1 VKYPGLVV
9 TSQPTAQVCLF
20 LFVTL
25 DAKFHFKTDSFEP
38 VHSFHIPVA
47 FIAGEFFLDM
57 PLVVEK
63 YVLRNVVDLDP
74 WGRRLGI
81 EIVVLLLN
89 LGMFG
94 DNVLMAVQTF
104 LHWRN
109 PRECR
114 TTHVRVTELTLNL
127 FHSGMNPMAERYGLC
142 RTDVG
147 CRWNIEI
154 VEKSQHKKDAAADK
168 EQRSLIHL

>member
-1 VKYPGLVV
+1 
-9 TSQPTAQVCLF
+9 
-20 LFVTL
+20 VTL
-25 DAKFHFKTDSFEP
+25 DAKFHFKTDALEP
-38 VHSFHIPVA
+38 VHGFHIPVA
-47 FIAGEFFLDM
+47 FLAGEFFHDM

-74 WGRRLGI
+74 WGRRLCI

-127 FHSGMNPMAERYGLC
+127 FHPGMNPVAERDGLG
-142 RTDVG
+142 RADIFYRRNV
-147 CRWNIEI
+147 EI
-154 VEKSQHKKDAAADK
+154 VKESQYEKDAAPHQ
-168 EQRSLIHL
+168 EQWSLIHS